1 MKRKPNGKAGSPRM
15 ARTAGD
21 DPGFTATDASSSGRP
36 RGTQGEEVV
45 EDRDSGLKQGGLSDV
60 GGTGPRRKPRK

>member
-21 DPGFTATDASSSGRP
+21 DPGFTATEGSSSP
-36 RGTQGEEVV
+36 RGTPGKVV